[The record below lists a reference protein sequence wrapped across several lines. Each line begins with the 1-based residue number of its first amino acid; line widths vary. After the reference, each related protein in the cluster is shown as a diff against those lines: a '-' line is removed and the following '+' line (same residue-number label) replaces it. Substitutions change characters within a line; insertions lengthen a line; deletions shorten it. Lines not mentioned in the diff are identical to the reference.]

1 MGLKSS
7 WFDFMGKIGLY
18 IVFDYFGFGSL
29 GKIGLFLVQSLCD
42 FFGFELVGLF
52 IVFDLL
58 GKIGLF
64 IGFMFIVLTSLFP
77 SHQFAIRYFEGKK
90 KKTKGGVTSF
100 LVIVLGLKN
109 WHILV
114 NQVKSIP

>member
-1 MGLKSS
+1 M
-7 WFDFMGKIGLY
+7 I
-18 IVFDYFGFGSL
+18 
-29 GKIGLFLVQSLCD
+29 

-52 IVFDLL
+52 IGFGLL

-64 IGFMFIVLTSLFP
+64 IGFMFIVLTYLSL
-77 SHQFAIRYFEGKK
+77 SRSLQSAIRYFEGKKKKK

-109 WHILV
+109 WHIFV
-114 NQVKSIP
+114 NKVKSIP

>member
-1 MGLKSS
+1 M
-7 WFDFMGKIGLY
+7 I
-18 IVFDYFGFGSL
+18 
-29 GKIGLFLVQSLCD
+29 

-64 IGFMFIVLTSLFP
+64 IGFMFIVLTSL
-77 SHQFAIRYFEGKK
+77 SRSLQFAIRYFERKK
-90 KKTKGGVTSF
+90 KKRKKKERKNKTKGGVTSF

-109 WHILV
+109 WHIFV
-114 NQVKSIP
+114 NKVKSIP

>member
-1 MGLKSS
+1 MVCS
-7 WFDFMGKIGLY
+7 WFKVCVI
-18 IVFDYFGFGSL
+18 
-29 GKIGLFLVQSLCD
+29 

-52 IVFDLL
+52 IGFDLL

-64 IGFMFIVLTSLFP
+64 IGFMFIVLTYLSFSRSLQ
-77 SHQFAIRYFEGKK
+77 SAIRYFEGKK

-109 WHILV
+109 WHIFV
-114 NQVKSIP
+114 NKVKSIP

>member
-1 MGLKSS
+1 M
-7 WFDFMGKIGLY
+7 I
-18 IVFDYFGFGSL
+18 
-29 GKIGLFLVQSLCD
+29 

-52 IVFDLL
+52 IGFDLL

-64 IGFMFIVLTSLFP
+64 IGFMFIVLTYLSL
-77 SHQFAIRYFEGKK
+77 SLSLSRSLQSAIRYFEGKK

-109 WHILV
+109 WRIFV
-114 NQVKSIP
+114 NKVKSIP